1 MIFALSFSIWQKND
15 YLGHDEAVVMKT
27 VTSVKSSPSTDNSTD
42 LFILHEGT
50 KVTILETMGYVIEN
64 KESDNKR
71 YYILFDK
78 NFDSKTISPR
88 VPKNFLT
95 QNGYE
100 EDTIPR
106 ICASS
111 TIDGCLKGLSKN
123 LKGVTLF
130 VHTPITDETPYN
142 PTLNEVP
149 DSKITGEVWF
159 KKSVKLKCIGK
170 ILVIKDDGKD
180 GEKYTYGD
188 RTAELYGW
196 EYKWVEKYN

>member
-1 MIFALSFSIWQKND
+1 M
-15 YLGHDEAVVMKT
+15 
-27 VTSVKSSPSTDNSTD
+27 D
-42 LFILHEGT
+42 LFN
-50 KVTILETMGYVIEN
+50 TILETMGYVIEN

-106 ICASS
+106 LCASS

-130 VHTPITDETPYN
+130 VHTPITDETPYK

-196 EYKWVEKYN
+196 EYKWIEKYN